1 MNEQTNNRRLDQLL
15 HQVNTHPFR
24 EELLNIMSQQLVDDT
39 NVVQQEMFNPN
50 MA

>member
-1 MNEQTNNRRLDQLL
+1 MNEKTNNKRLDQLL

-24 EELLNIMSQQLVDDT
+24 DELLNIMSQQLVDDT
-39 NVVQQEMFNPN
+39 NVIEREVFKPN

>member
-15 HQVNTHPFR
+15 RQVNTHPFR